1 VIVVYS
7 EKAFSIQK
15 GDHAM
20 RVSEKNFVK
29 RLKKQDEAAL
39 EYVIDTYM
47 PFIKAIVY
55 KVLQPL
61 GKVDLVEECVSDVFL
76 SVWQNTMQFKGDAI
90 EFKKWIGMIA
100 KYKAIDQYRVLERQQ
115 AREQALDGTD
125 NLASGNLIQDQVLQ
139 REERNELLFE
149 LSKLETVD
157 RDIFTMK
164 YFLEMANGEIA
175 DALFISKAAVDNRLY
190 RGKRKLAYSL
200 TKSLEERWT

>member
-1 VIVVYS
+1 
-7 EKAFSIQK
+7 
-15 GDHAM
+15 M

-29 RLKKQDEAAL
+29 RLKRQDEAAL

-47 PFIKAIVY
+47 PLIKAIVY
-55 KVLQPL
+55 KILHPL

-100 KYKAIDQYRVLERQQ
+100 KYKAIDQYRVLERRQ
-115 AREQALDGTD
+115 AREQVLDGTA
-125 NLASGNLIQDQVLQ
+125 NLTSRNLIQDQVLQ

-149 LSKLETVD
+149 LSKLEPVD

>member
-1 VIVVYS
+1 MGI
-7 EKAFSIQK
+7 
-15 GDHAM
+15 
-20 RVSEKNFVK
+20 SEKNFVK
-29 RLKKQDEAAL
+29 RLKKQDEDAL
-39 EYVIDTYM
+39 EYVIDTHM

-55 KVLQPL
+55 KILQPL
-61 GKVDLVEECVSDVFL
+61 GKVDLVEECMSDVFL
-76 SVWQNTMQFKGDAI
+76 SVWQKSTQFKGDAI

-100 KYKAIDQYRVLERQQ
+100 KYKAIDQYRAIEKQQ
-115 AREQALDGTD
+115 AKEQVLDGTD
-125 NLASGNLIQDQVLQ
+125 NFASGNLTQDQILQ

-149 LSKLETVD
+149 LSKLEPVD

-190 RGKRKLAYSL
+190 RGKRKLAYSI

>member
-1 VIVVYS
+1 MIVVYS

-175 DALFISKAAVDNRLY
+175 DALFISKAAVGNRLY

>member
-1 VIVVYS
+1 MIVVYS

-39 EYVIDTYM
+39 EYVIDMYM

-76 SVWQNTMQFKGDAI
+76 SVWQNTMQLKGDAI

-115 AREQALDGTD
+115 AREQALVGAE
-125 NLASGNLIQDQVLQ
+125 NLESGNLIQDQILQ

-149 LSKLETVD
+149 LSKLEPVD

>member
-1 VIVVYS
+1 MIVVYS